1 MKQLILI
8 LILSISFCSCSMG
21 VNQLTN
27 EVEEDIQQTYNQEN
41 LGIIVNSLIL
51 THEEGNYYIGILETS
66 EPDGNFSYNVDVVY
80 DGNSFVWEVY

>member
-1 MKQLILI
+1 MKQLVLI
-8 LILSISFCSCSMG
+8 LILSISFNSCSIG

-27 EVEEDIQQTYNQEN
+27 EVEEDIQQTYNEEN

-66 EPDGNFSYNVDVVY
+66 EPEGEFSYNVDVVY